1 MENNISK
8 YITIDEAIRTNAPKK
23 NVPNA
28 IQLKAMRN
36 VALKVFEPLREWY
49 GKPII
54 VNSFFRSREVNAF
67 VKGSST
73 SQHLSGEAIDIT
85 AGSKKENEKLF
96 NWIKDNLEWDQL
108 INEYN
113 FSWVHVSLKLS
124 GKQRRQILYI
134 K

>member
-1 MENNISK
+1 MIDISK
-8 YITIDEAIRTNAPKK
+8 HITYLEAVKT
-23 NVPNA
+23 NVPKRNNPNS
-28 IQLKAMRN
+28 IQLMAMRN

-54 VNSFFRSREVNAF
+54 INSFFRSREVNAF

-73 SQHLSGEAIDIT
+73 SQHLAGEAIDIT
-85 AGSKKENEKLF
+85 AGSKEENEKLF

-108 INEYN
+108 INEYD
-113 FSWVHVSLKLS
+113 FTWVHVSLKLN
-124 GKQRRQILYI
+124 GKNRKQILAI